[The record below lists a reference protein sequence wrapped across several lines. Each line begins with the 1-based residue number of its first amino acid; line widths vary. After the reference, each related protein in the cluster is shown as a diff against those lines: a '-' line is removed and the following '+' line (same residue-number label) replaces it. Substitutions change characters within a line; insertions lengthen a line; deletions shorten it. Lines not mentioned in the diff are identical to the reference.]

1 VQIRDRAQSRLAAAI
16 ANKDQLLQRI
26 AQLLDEITFAATI
39 DALGKRQ
46 QLLLVRRDEDIERG
60 ADGGGGEEA
69 SSAVA
74 QVQAGEGQ
82 PSSVTVDAQL
92 KQVREQIRAVRVR

>member
-1 VQIRDRAQSRLAAAI
+1 MRIKIRCFNA
-16 ANKDQLLQRI
+16 I

-69 SSAVA
+69 SSAVT
-74 QVQAGEGQ
+74 QVQEGEGQ

-92 KQVREQIRAVRVR
+92 KQVREQIRAVRAR